1 MSGFRAYCDFSD
13 FGGGE
18 NVRAGDFVRLG
29 AGESRHL
36 CGSLRARAGDF
47 ADVFD
52 LRGNVFACSLAE
64 ASQKSAVL
72 EVRERIVP
80 PEPSPKIFIA
90 QCLPKSAA
98 FDEIIRQ
105 GVELGAAGIFPLAS
119 ERAVVRIDPAEA
131 DRKARKWAD
140 KCAEAVKQSANLSR
154 FEMSHPSPL
163 SDFLA
168 SSGRFDA
175 KIVAS
180 LRGNARPVLGLM
192 SSEFSVGAGSVCIL
206 IGPEGDL
213 TDREYD
219 AAERAG
225 FLPASLGENVM
236 KCDTAAVCALA
247 VAKAFF
253 GRK

>member
-18 NVRAGDFVRLG
+18 NVGAGDIVRLG
-29 AGESRHL
+29 PAETRHL
-36 CGSLRARAGDF
+36 CGALRARAGDF

-52 LRGNVFACSLAE
+52 LRGNAFACSIAE
-64 ASQKSAVL
+64 ASQKSAAL
-72 EVRERIVP
+72 EVRERLFP
-80 PEPSPKIFIA
+80 PEPSPKIFVA

-105 GVELGAAGIFPLAS
+105 SVELGASGIFPLAS
-119 ERAVVRIDPAEA
+119 ARAVVRIDPADAEK
-131 DRKARKWAD
+131 KARKWAE

-154 FEMSHPSPL
+154 FEISAPAPL
-163 SDFLA
+163 SGFLA
-168 SSGRFDA
+168 SAGGFDA

-180 LRGNARPVLGLM
+180 LRKNARPILELM
-192 SSEFSVGAGSVCIL
+192 EGEFPSGVGRVCVL

-213 TDREYD
+213 TDAEYD

-236 KCDTAAVCALA
+236 KCDTAAMCTLA